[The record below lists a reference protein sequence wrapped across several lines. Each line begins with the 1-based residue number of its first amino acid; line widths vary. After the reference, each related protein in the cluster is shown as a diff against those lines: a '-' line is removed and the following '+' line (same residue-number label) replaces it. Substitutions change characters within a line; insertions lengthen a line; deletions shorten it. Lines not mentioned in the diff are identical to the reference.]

1 MSNGRDD
8 LEILIAE
15 TYIRDIIASLLL
27 GKPWH
32 SYKVRDILVH
42 PGYYCQA
49 APRQALAEL

>member
-32 SYKVRDILVH
+32 SYKVRDIH
-42 PGYYCQA
+42 PGYYCQP

>member
-15 TYIRDIIASLLL
+15 TYISDIIASLLL

-49 APRQALAEL
+49 APRQALAQL